1 MANRLALPPLYV
13 ILDAALLP
21 SDPFE
26 LTKKMLDAGARLFQ
40 YRDKTSSSRE
50 LLHASQALCLTVR
63 QHGGIFLV
71 NDRADISRLAG
82 ASGVHLGQN
91 DLSVAA
97 ARKVLGTSCLIG
109 LSTHNLPQFEAA
121 EESGGDYI
129 AVGPIF
135 STGGKSNPDPVV
147 GVDFIRAVRKLTSKP
162 IVAIGGITAERA
174 REVIEAGA
182 DSVAVISDILKAKNP
197 VDRVRQYL
205 KMIPAAAQPAGN
217 EATRLWLKLR
227 PLP

>member
-21 SDPFE
+21 SDPIE
-26 LTKKMLDAGARLFQ
+26 LAKKLLDAGARLFQ
-40 YRDKTSSSRE
+40 YRDKTLSSRE

-63 QHGGIFLV
+63 QHGGTFLV

-82 ASGVHLGQN
+82 ASGVHLGQD

-97 ARKVLGTSCLIG
+97 AREVVGTSCWIG

-121 EESGGDYI
+121 VESSADYI

-135 STGGKSNPDPVV
+135 PTTGKHNPDPAV
-147 GVDFIRAVRKLTSKP
+147 GVDFLRAVRKLTTKP
-162 IVAIGGITAERA
+162 IVAIGGITLERA
-174 REVIEAGA
+174 RQVIDAGA
-182 DSVAVISDILKAKNP
+182 DSVAVIGDVLKAKNP

-205 KMIPAAAQPAGN
+205 QMIPAVAQPA
-217 EATRLWLKLR
+217 RK
-227 PLP
+227 

>member
-21 SDPFE
+21 SDPIE
-26 LTKKMLDAGARLFQ
+26 LTKKLLDAGARLFQ
-40 YRDKTSSSRE
+40 YRDKTPSSRE

-63 QHGGIFLV
+63 QHGGTFLV

-82 ASGVHLGQN
+82 ASGVHLGQD

-97 ARKVLGTSCLIG
+97 AREVVGTSCLIG

-121 EESGGDYI
+121 VESSADYI

-135 STGGKSNPDPVV
+135 PTTGKHNPDPVV
-147 GVDFIRAVRKLTSKP
+147 GVDFVRAARKLTTKP
-162 IVAIGGITAERA
+162 IVAIGGITLERA
-174 REVIEAGA
+174 RQVIDAGA
-182 DSVAVISDILKAKNP
+182 DSVAVISDVLKAKNP

-205 KMIPAAAQPAGN
+205 QMIPAAAQPA
-217 EATRLWLKLR
+217 RK
-227 PLP
+227 

>member
-21 SDPFE
+21 SDPIEF
-26 LTKKMLDAGARLFQ
+26 TKKLLDAGARLFQ
-40 YRDKTSSSRE
+40 YRDKTPSSRE

-63 QHGGIFLV
+63 QHGGTFLV

-82 ASGVHLGQN
+82 ASGVHLGQD

-97 ARKVLGTSCLIG
+97 AREVVGTGCLIG

-121 EESGGDYI
+121 VESSADYI

-135 STGGKSNPDPVV
+135 PTTGKHNPDPVV
-147 GVDFIRAVRKLTSKP
+147 GVDFVRAARKLTTKP
-162 IVAIGGITAERA
+162 IVAIGGITLERA
-174 REVIEAGA
+174 RQVIDAGA
-182 DSVAVISDILKAKNP
+182 DSVAVISDVLKAKNP

-205 KMIPAAAQPAGN
+205 QMIPAAAQPA
-217 EATRLWLKLR
+217 RK
-227 PLP
+227 

>member
-21 SDPFE
+21 SDPIE
-26 LTKKMLDAGARLFQ
+26 LTKKLLDAGARLFQ
-40 YRDKTSSSRE
+40 YRDKTPSSRE

-63 QHGGIFLV
+63 QHGGTFLV
-71 NDRADISRLAG
+71 NDRADIARLAG
-82 ASGVHLGQN
+82 ASGVHLGQD

-97 ARKVLGTSCLIG
+97 AREVVGTSCLIG

-121 EESGGDYI
+121 VDSSADYI

-135 STGGKSNPDPVV
+135 PTTGKHNPDPAV
-147 GVDFIRAVRKLTSKP
+147 GVDFVGAARKLTTKP
-162 IVAIGGITAERA
+162 IVAIGGITLERA
-174 REVIEAGA
+174 RQVIEAGA
-182 DSVAVISDILKAKNP
+182 DSVAVISDVLKAKNP

-205 KMIPAAAQPAGN
+205 QMIPAAAQPA
-217 EATRLWLKLR
+217 RK
-227 PLP
+227 